1 MLLRSVINQLRLMLV
16 VLLALVS
23 YGTVLADSKSATD
36 SQAVTKKV
44 TIPDEDRFLP
54 FALTI
59 HVGDSVQWT
68 NNDTDD
74 HTIVAVSAFTN
85 TDHKTVNHLI
95 LGTDNNGGNPG
106 VFTLKFNVEG
116 RFTYRCRFHAK
127 LDAHHQPIAPGPRG
141 GIQSSNGNF
150 GTPMM
155 GVITVLHD

>member
-1 MLLRSVINQLRLMLV
+1 MLL
-16 VLLALVS
+16 
-23 YGTVLADSKSATD
+23 KSATNQWKLLLVFLLGLVSFGPALAD

-106 VFTLKFNVEG
+106 VFKLKFNVEG
-116 RFTYRCRFHAK
+116 RFTYHCRFHAK

-141 GIQSSNGNF
+141 GIQSANGNF